1 MPTTPRRKETD
12 MADPAPDPETGV
24 EPDRRSG
31 AGTPRWVKVFGTV
44 VAVVVLLFIIVL
56 LTGGPGGHGP
66 GRHTQSGGSGAR
78 TAPASVVDDR
88 GSFAGPVGPALP
100 SSGHA
105 SP

>member
-1 MPTTPRRKETD
+1 
-12 MADPAPDPETGV
+12 MADSPAHPDSNGETGNDTGV
-24 EPDRRSG
+24 APEHGS
-31 AGTPRWVKVFGTV
+31 ATGTPRWVKVFGTV

-56 LTGGPGGHGP
+56 LTRGPGGHGP
-66 GRHTQSGGSGAR
+66 GRHTQSGGIGAR

-88 GSFAGPVGPALP
+88 GSFAGPVGPALR